1 MKIRELEIYGLRNFP
16 PEGRRI
22 SFVDPY
28 SDRPRQLTVL
38 VGSNGSGKTTVL
50 ECIAEM
56 LARFANAQP
65 WESRVGSAFHSITAL
80 FEWDDGEQSEGDWS
94 GGESRLRLIAGLWRG
109 DEGAKVA
116 QHLVYLDD
124 RLPPFLTAT
133 QIPGQWVGRLVHGRR
148 TFNGGAIIMHHDRVL
163 PQSAD
168 LQISEPE
175 TNDSFVVRAGSG
187 DSAASLAQFWFW
199 QNYLDLEAQAEGRP
213 NLTPF
218 IDAIE
223 DLLGHGQRVRIKRG
237 RVTIERPHLGDVIEP
252 HALPS
257 GELQILTL
265 FGELLRHLRPGA
277 IVLIDELEISLH
289 PALQRAVIH
298 KLRALARKHDLQVIV
313 TTHSMEVVSSVAPQE
328 VVLLDNILMQEGIE
342 PGAKAG

>member
-50 ECIAEM
+50 AAITTMIGLIWEEPQGVLIPPRMQGRVVGRFELDDKERDLYQTDRIGIVFGRTPPSSLGIPLRYFAKAPSAPAPGQIDPFYTEPYPPRGPGYVIFMPHERAFPAAQSLQIAAPAAVQEH
-56 LARFANAQP
+56 A
-65 WESRVGSAFHSITAL
+65 I
-80 FEWDDGEQSEGDWS
+80 
-94 GGESRLRLIAGLWRG
+94 IAGRHS
-109 DEGAKVA
+109 GAS
-116 QHLVYLDD
+116 
-124 RLPPFLTAT
+124 
-133 QIPGQWVGRLVHGRR
+133 
-148 TFNGGAIIMHHDRVL
+148 L
-163 PQSAD
+163 PQ
-168 LQISEPE
+168 L
-175 TNDSFVVRAGSG
+175 
-187 DSAASLAQFWFW
+187 WFW
-199 QNYLDLEAQAEGRP
+199 QNYLDLEAHAEGRP

-252 HALPS
+252 HELPS
-257 GELQILTL
+257 GELQVLTL

-298 KLRALARKHDLQVIV
+298 KLRALARKHDLQVIL